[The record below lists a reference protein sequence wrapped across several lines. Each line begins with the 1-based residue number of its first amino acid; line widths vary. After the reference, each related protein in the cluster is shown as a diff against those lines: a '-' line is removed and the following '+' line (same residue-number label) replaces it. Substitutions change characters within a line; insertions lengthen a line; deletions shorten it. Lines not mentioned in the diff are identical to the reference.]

1 MSLAQ
6 KQGKDSEPVQEKI
19 RNRGSC
25 HISPLLAITLLLGLY
40 QPVLAQSIFTQE
52 TSIVAQGQLLSQTNV
67 LYVSPSTGNDP
78 GGNGS
83 DRAPFKTITR
93 ALSVAQP
100 NTTILLAPG
109 TYSTQ
114 TGETFPLVLKRN
126 VTVQGNPNS
135 RGQNVLIEGG
145 GQFISPTS
153 AGQNI
158 AILAADGANLTGVTV
173 TNPNYRGYGLWIES
187 SSPRIANNT
196 FTGNTHDGIS
206 VVGNSEPLI
215 QGNYFF
221 KNGANGITIFGNSQG
236 EVRENIFE
244 NTGFGINISQHAT
257 PLLIGNRITFNK
269 DGIVVQSAAR
279 PVLRQ
284 NYIERNQRDG
294 IVAIAQS
301 LPDLGTSEAPGS
313 NVIRNNG
320 RYDVNN
326 NATKEIIPAYGNQLA
341 SNRILGRVDIA
352 GTFRPSASLPPLA
365 NRGGGNGS
373 NRVLNPIPINP
384 INNSQ
389 GVTPRTEIPVP
400 TPLPPAPL
408 PPVSNRPTLPP
419 RQSPT
424 PIPRNQGGFPIP
436 SGAVEIPVPS
446 PDNNSILL
454 PPSRSPINP
463 PIENR
468 NPAESILPVPR
479 ASIPVGSGGYV
490 PSELGGRNA
499 DPNQDQSAS
508 ALGLRYRVV
517 VENLGEREKMQ
528 LKVIAPGAFT
538 TFVNGKSVIQA
549 GAFRDRQKA
558 EILLEMLTT
567 NGLNARI
574 EDME

>member
-6 KQGKDSEPVQEKI
+6 KQGRDTKPVQDKI

-25 HISPLLAITLLLGLY
+25 QLSPLLAAALWLGLY
-40 QPVLAQSIFTQE
+40 QPVLAQTISTLE
-52 TSIVAQGQLLSQTNV
+52 TSIVAQGQSLSQTNI
-67 LYVSPSTGNDP
+67 LYVSPSIGNDP

-93 ALSVAQP
+93 ALSVAEP

-126 VTVQGNPNS
+126 VTIQGSPNS
-135 RGQNVLIEGG
+135 RGQNILIQGG

-158 AILAADGANLTGVTV
+158 TILAADGSNLTGVTV

-187 SSPRIANNT
+187 SSPTVANNT

-206 VVGNSEPLI
+206 VVGNSGPLI
-215 QGNYFF
+215 RGNYFF

-269 DGIVVQSAAR
+269 DGVVVQSAAR

-301 LPDLGTSEAPGS
+301 LPDLGTSAAPGS

-320 RYDVNN
+320 RYDINN
-326 NATKEIIPAYGNQLA
+326 NATQEVIPAYGNQLA
-341 SNRILGRVDIA
+341 RNRIVGRVDIA
-352 GTFRPSASLPPLA
+352 GTFRPSASIPPLA
-365 NRGGGNGS
+365 NRGSGNGS
-373 NRVLNPIPINP
+373 NQVVNPQPVD
-384 INNSQ
+384 NSQ
-389 GVTPRTEIPVP
+389 PVNPRPLPP
-400 TPLPPAPL
+400 TPLPPR
-408 PPVSNRPTLPP
+408 SNRPLPSP
-419 RQSPT
+419 REFPT
-424 PIPRNQGGFPIP
+424 PTPRNQGGFPIP
-436 SGAVEIPVPS
+436 TGAVEIPVPS
-446 PDNNSILL
+446 PDTNSILL
-454 PPSRSPINP
+454 PPSRGPITP
-463 PIENR
+463 PVENR
-468 NPAESILPVPR
+468 HPAESVLPVPR

-499 DPNQDQSAS
+499 APNENQSAS

-517 VENLGEREKMQ
+517 VENGEEKELIRVQ
-528 LKVIAPGAFT
+528 AIAPGAFT
-538 TFVNGKSVIQA
+538 TFLKGKSVIQA

-558 EILLEMLTT
+558 DILLEMLTT

-574 EDME
+574 EDMD